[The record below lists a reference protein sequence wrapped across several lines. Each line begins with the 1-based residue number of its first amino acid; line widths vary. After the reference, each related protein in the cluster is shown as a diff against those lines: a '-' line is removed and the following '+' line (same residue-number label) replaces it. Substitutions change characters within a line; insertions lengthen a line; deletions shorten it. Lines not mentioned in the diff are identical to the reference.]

1 MSTDILS
8 LKLGITSSYLIRGS
22 NGIILVDA
30 GTPNKIR
37 SFKRKLARLYIHP
50 EDIKLIVLTHSH
62 FDHAGSAK
70 DIQAL
75 TGARVLMHEI
85 EKGYFDEDRFAMPK
99 GVNPMGKISLPV
111 LFPLFKKIRFS
122 KPVVDVIIKNS
133 EFSLKEFG
141 FEGKIYHT
149 PGHTPGSISL
159 LLDSGEAFVGC
170 QAHNGLPFRLKPGF
184 PIYAMDIEKVKE
196 SWKLLIERGAKVIF
210 PGHGKSF
217 PVEVI
222 KRKLYA

>member
-70 DIQAL
+70 DIQDL
-75 TGARVLMHEI
+75 TGARVVMHEI
-85 EKGYFDEDRFAMPK
+85 EKAYFDEDRFAMPK
-99 GVNPMGKISLPV
+99 GVNSMGKISLPV
-111 LFPLFKKIRFS
+111 LFPLFKKIRFN
-122 KPVVDVIIKNS
+122 KPVVDVIIKTS

-159 LLDSGEAFVGC
+159 LLNSGEAFVGC
-170 QAHNGLPFRLKPGF
+170 QAHNGLPFRIKPGF

-222 KRKLYA
+222 KRKLSA

>member
-8 LKLGITSSYLIRGS
+8 LKLGINSSYLIRGS
-22 NGIILVDA
+22 NGIILIDA

-37 SFKRKLARLYIHP
+37 SFRRKLARLYIHP

-62 FDHAGSAK
+62 FDHSGSAK
-70 DIQAL
+70 EIQTL
-75 TGARVLMHEI
+75 TGAKVVMHES
-85 EKGYFDEDRFAMPK
+85 EKVYFDEDRFAMPK
-99 GVNPMGKISLPV
+99 GVNTWGKMSLPL
-111 LFPLFKKIRFS
+111 LFPFFKKIRFN
-122 KPVVDVIIKNS
+122 KPVVDVVIKNP
-133 EFSLKEFG
+133 EFSLSDFG

-159 LLDSGEAFVGC
+159 LLNSGEAFVGC
-170 QAHNGLPFRLKPGF
+170 QAHNGLPFRIRPGF
-184 PIYAMDIEKVKE
+184 PIYAQDIEKVKE
-196 SWKLLIERGAKVIF
+196 SWKLLIGKGAKMIF

-222 KRKLYA
+222 KKKLLA

>member
-70 DIQAL
+70 DIQDL
-75 TGARVLMHEI
+75 TGARVVMHEI
-85 EKGYFDEDRFAMPK
+85 EKAYFDEDRFAMPK

-111 LFPLFKKIRFS
+111 LFPLFKKIRFN
-122 KPVVDVIIKNS
+122 KPVVDVIIKTS

-159 LLDSGEAFVGC
+159 LLNSGEAFVGC
-170 QAHNGLPFRLKPGF
+170 QAHNGLPFRIKPGF

-222 KRKLYA
+222 KRKLSA

>member
-22 NGIILVDA
+22 NGIILIDA
-30 GTPNKIR
+30 GTPNKIK
-37 SFKRKLARLYIHP
+37 SFRRKIARLNIHP

-70 DIQAL
+70 DIREL
-75 TGARVLMHEI
+75 TGARVVMHES
-85 EKGYFDEDRFAMPK
+85 EKVFFDEDRFAMPK
-99 GVNPMGKISLPV
+99 GVNTMGKISLPV
-111 LFPLFKKIRFS
+111 LFPFFKKMRFE
-122 KPVVDVIIKNS
+122 KPLVDVVIKTQ
-133 EFSLKEFG
+133 EFSLNEFG

-159 LLDSGEAFVGC
+159 LLNSGEAFVGC
-170 QAHNGLPFRLKPGF
+170 QAHNGLPFRIKPGF

-196 SWKLLIERGAKVIF
+196 SWKLLIEKGAKVIF

-222 KRKLYA
+222 KKRLFA

>member
-8 LKLGITSSYLIRGS
+8 LKLGITSSYLIRGI

-37 SFKRKLARLYIHP
+37 SFKRKLARLHIHP

-70 DIQAL
+70 DIQDL
-75 TGARVLMHEI
+75 TGARVVMHEI
-85 EKGYFDEDRFAMPK
+85 EKAYFDEDRFAMPK
-99 GVNPMGKISLPV
+99 GVNHMGKISLPV
-111 LFPLFKKIRFS
+111 LFPLFKKIRFK
-122 KPVVDVIIKNS
+122 KPVIDVVVKNS

-159 LLDSGEAFVGC
+159 LLNSGEAFVGC
-170 QAHNGLPFRLKPGF
+170 QAHNGLPFRIKPGF

-222 KRKLYA
+222 KRKLSE

>member
-70 DIQAL
+70 DIQDL
-75 TGARVLMHEI
+75 TGARIVMHEI
-85 EKGYFDEDRFAMPK
+85 EKAYFDEDRFAMPK
-99 GVNPMGKISLPV
+99 GVNHMGKISLPV
-111 LFPLFKKIRFS
+111 LFPLFKKIRFK

-159 LLDSGEAFVGC
+159 LLNSGEAFVGC
-170 QAHNGLPFRLKPGF
+170 QAHNGLPFRIKPGF

-222 KRKLYA
+222 KRKLSE